1 MEEGAP
7 HGSPELHNIVLQRFK
22 LKWIRGISASL
33 DIIMC
38 HLFHEVSRAQKW
50 SRMWRSTWF
59 CEVELCHV
67 ARKGCCFGVLTV
79 LTVFA
84 DKLLVFE
91 WTAFKTQPHGYS
103 DRNTGSSQR
112 FSVSNHSTQ
121 EDKSP
126 AIEIAPHGQQAEL
139 GARCLKWQLLELGS
153 CVFASRKASAA
164 TRQKAEEAAERM
176 LMQHARFKPL
186 EDSG

>member
-7 HGSPELHNIVLQRFK
+7 HGSRELHNIVLQRFK
-22 LKWIRGISASL
+22 FIWTRGISASL

-84 DKLLVFE
+84 DELLVFE
-91 WTAFKTQPHGYS
+91 WTAFKTQLQGYS
-103 DRNTGSSQR
+103 YRNTGSSQR
-112 FSVSNHSTQ
+112 FCRRTRALRLRLLRMANRRS
-121 EDKSP
+121 
-126 AIEIAPHGQQAEL
+126 
-139 GARCLKWQLLELGS
+139 LELVVWSDNSWNLDLVCLRPRGLCSYSPESRGGS
-153 CVFASRKASAA
+153 RTYADAA
-164 TRQKAEEAAERM
+164 CSLQT
-176 LMQHARFKPL
+176 L
-186 EDSG
+186 GG